1 MGDRG
6 KSAVLRRRTHN
17 QGDHNAFDDSWNNRT
32 RRLDGRKHGVF
43 VGCPGEFVCALQ
55 GRDPR
60 QFGCPS
66 ALLVLVSIVFWT
78 LPAMAVSRLTMSGA
92 RVTGG
97 RAVPHP
103 RAAFQRRNDALRDLH
118 A

>member
-6 KSAVLRRRTHN
+6 KGADLWRRTHL
-17 QGDHNAFDDSWNNRT
+17 GDHNAFDDSWNNRT

-78 LPAMAVSRLTMSGA
+78 LPAMAVSRLTVSDTPG
-92 RVTGG
+92 
-97 RAVPHP
+97 
-103 RAAFQRRNDALRDLH
+103 H